1 MMNRPPV
8 SELAEKAGSRYLL
21 VTSVSARARQLQ
33 NNPEALGNRKA
44 LSVAVE
50 EMYEGKLTVTPNR
63 EA

>member
-33 NNPEALGNRKA
+33 NNPEASGNRKA